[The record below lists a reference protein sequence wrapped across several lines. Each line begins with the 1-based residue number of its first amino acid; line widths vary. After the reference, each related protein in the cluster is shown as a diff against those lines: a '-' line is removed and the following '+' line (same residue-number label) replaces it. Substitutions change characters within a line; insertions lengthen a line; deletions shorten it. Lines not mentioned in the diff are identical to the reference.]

1 MANYITVD
9 GGTTNTRVS
18 LVCNGQIVSVKK
30 LRIGAGD
37 RDVSALKKAICQ
49 AISEL
54 LEANGFLEKDI
65 VRILASGM
73 ITSEYGLCPLPHITA
88 PAGIRELHDSM
99 YETVMLEISP
109 IPIVFIRGVKI
120 ESTDFECADMMRG
133 EETELM
139 GVLEDHGVKTAYV
152 LPGSHSKIIQVDEN
166 GKIVDFCILMTGEMI
181 AALSAH
187 TILRD
192 AGQLIGSNVDET
204 YLLQGFEYCQNHGIN
219 QALFKVRVLKNLFDA
234 DQNQVYSFFMGVVLC
249 SEIREIMK
257 SNVERV
263 VISGQPQLAS
273 AMYMILKKYCTKEIV
288 IKDQKAVEQSTAIGA
303 IKIFE
308 RLE

>member
-1 MANYITVD
+1 MAIYITVD

-18 LVCNGQIVSVKK
+18 LVCNGQIVAVKK

-37 RDVSALKKAICQ
+37 RDASALKKAISK

-54 LEANGFLEKDI
+54 LKDNCLLEKDI

-73 ITSEYGLCPLPHITA
+73 ITSEYGLCPLPHITV

-99 YETVMLEISP
+99 YETVMVELSP

-120 ESTDFECADMMRG
+120 DSTDFERADMMRG

-139 GVLEDHGVKTAYV
+139 GLLEDHGVKTAYV

-166 GKIVDFCILMTGEMI
+166 GKIVDFCTLMTGEMI

-192 AGQLIGSNVDET
+192 AVVLNGSDIDDV
-204 YLLQGFEYCQNHGIN
+204 YLLRGYEYCVKHGIN
-219 QALFKVRVLKNLFDA
+219 QALFKVRVLKNLFSA
-234 DQNQVYSFFMGVVLC
+234 NCNEIYSFYMGLVLC
-249 SEIREIMK
+249 GEIQEIIK
-257 SNVERV
+257 APAERI
-263 VISGQPQLAS
+263 VISGQPQIAS
-273 AMYMILKKYCTKEIV
+273 AMHTLLKKYCCKEIV
-288 IKDQKAVEQSTAIGA
+288 LKDQKAVSESTAFGSIR
-303 IKIFE
+303 IFG
-308 RLE
+308 